1 MIYQVRRQSNNY
13 VATSTTYNDA
23 LALRA
28 QLRKNQAMLAPDSKF
43 AIRIRPRLGKNNP
56 AAHMYSRRWVP
67 TAVHRLSKQ
76 DIKPEHGTRFDVYEY
91 FLR

>member
-56 AAHMYSRRWVP
+56 AAHMYSRRGDL
-67 TAVHRLSKQ
+67 HKLSSQ